1 MPTHTIENWLIL
13 NWQDGTTRTR
23 KSEPAATNLGT
34 HELATKLTL
43 NVHKPEVEMPDL
55 EADIEIPQTRV
66 ESSRLDDLDEDDAPD
81 WHDVLEEVLEQ
92 KPNAEYP
99 EDSDDVTLTVLQRAP
114 GRPAIQ
120 PVESAVIEALRDR
133 ERGEE

>member
-23 KSEPAATNLGT
+23 KSEPNASKLGV
-34 HELATKLTL
+34 HEIATKLTL

-81 WHDVLEEVLEQ
+81 WQDVLEEVLEQ
-92 KPNAEYP
+92 NPDAEYP

-120 PVESAVIEALRDR
+120 PVEEAVIRALR
-133 ERGEE
+133 ERGRGDE